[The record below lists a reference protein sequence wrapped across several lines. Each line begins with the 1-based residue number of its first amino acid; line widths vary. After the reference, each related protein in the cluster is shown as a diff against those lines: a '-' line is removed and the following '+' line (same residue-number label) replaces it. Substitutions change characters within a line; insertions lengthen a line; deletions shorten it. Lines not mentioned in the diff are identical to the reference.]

1 MRIEEVRLR
10 NFRSYGDSA
19 TAIAFRPGLNVLLGR
34 IGSGKSS
41 ILESMLI
48 SLFGFSGSGPRKNDV
63 LRRDATPEKFQIE
76 LTFLYEGSHFKL
88 ARGTETR
95 LETSP
100 DGLTWTV
107 VSENASDINEYIEE
121 TLGISARKF
130 RDLFYSAQGEL
141 TNVIT
146 GSAEVRQK
154 SIDKLLGAEMLR
166 DTFDLLTEFVKFYD
180 EDIGKAKGALVDTNA
195 YLSRYNLDQM
205 RDDRRKGE
213 QDLIGIGEQV
223 EALNREISSVDQQL
237 KRLVAQAEPIQ
248 DAHEK
253 VQRIA
258 KSIANKEADLK
269 NGKFQIGELERR
281 ISESVQLLEK
291 GRARLAALGPQRAK
305 AEAAHRE
312 LDSLHERLYEL
323 KSKAAGLVEQHSALM
338 KRVDFLRRD
347 VGTETRAVDGTQAEL
362 EKIEQA
368 LSRCASGKRNAE
380 GDISATQKAI
390 EEIKAQMSAQD
401 EELRK
406 LELKAS
412 TVHEKV
418 VEDAGKIS
426 RLGSLSEGAECPFC
440 EQPVSKSHRARVI
453 ARVEV
458 NTKRLL
464 REEEQ
469 ARSSAD
475 RCRRALDEM
484 KAKSES
490 HGRGLERLQADIR
503 NLDTELARQGQN
515 KSNLTRNLTE
525 SRSRRKRYEDDLA
538 AESAAL
544 ENLNAQLGAIRSA
557 SGLQGEDWLAALQ
570 RRLEETQRQRQQ
582 AQRDL
587 AQIDGEIRSTEES
600 SARLEKDTRRDS
612 DALEGTRKS
621 IGSLESE
628 LAGARKE
635 ISAAYEPLVGKTD
648 DPQGEL
654 LEMLSGI
661 TRQIDAVKDDMSG
674 KRVSK
679 ERLSGEYRQKTDWV
693 AQIDQRI
700 KEYIQEQRKA
710 AQLNRT
716 MTIYSEGRNLLE
728 QIREKYKDAR
738 EMIRTNLINVL
749 RETLRVEFDRL
760 YAYEDFHDVEV
771 SDDYEVSLVGPMG
784 RIEAHNLSAGQK
796 AIVSIAFR
804 LAVAKAMK
812 MNIGC
817 WIIDEPTQNIGKAE
831 VEALANVLAD
841 TSEIPQI
848 IVATHHEALGRH
860 GNVVSLD
867 IRNGE
872 TVLGPEISQ
881 LGRAAGEETAAK

>member
-10 NFRSYGDSA
+10 NFRSYGDS
-19 TAIAFRPGLNVLLGR
+19 TTTIAFKPGLNVLLGR

-48 SLFGFSGSGPRKNDV
+48 SLFGFSASGPRRNDV

-88 ARGTETR
+88 ARGVETR

-107 VSENASDINEYIEE
+107 VSENSNEINQYIEE

-166 DTFDLLTEFVKFYD
+166 ETYDRLTEFVKFYD
-180 EDIGKAKGALVDTNA
+180 EDIGKAKGALTDTNA

-205 RDDRRKGE
+205 RDERRNGE
-213 QDLIGIGEQV
+213 QELIRIGEQIDV
-223 EALNREISSVDQQL
+223 LNKEISSIASQL
-237 KRLVAQAEPIQ
+237 ERLAGKAGPIQ
-248 DAHEK
+248 DAYEK

-258 KSIANKEADLK
+258 KAIATKEADVR
-269 NGKFQIGELERR
+269 NGKFQITELEKR
-281 ISESVQLLEK
+281 ISESAELVEK
-291 GRARLAALGPQRAK
+291 GRARLAVLRPQREK
-305 AEAAHRE
+305 AEAVRQE
-312 LDSLHERLYEL
+312 LESLHGRLSDL
-323 KSKAAGLVEQHSALM
+323 KSKASSLVEQRSGLA
-338 KRVDFLRRD
+338 KRVDSLRREVQTEAD
-347 VGTETRAVDGTQAEL
+347 TETGIEAEL
-362 EKIEQA
+362 GKIEKA
-368 LSRCASGKRNAE
+368 LSRCASEKGNVE
-380 GDISATQKAI
+380 SAIVAAQRPI
-390 EEIKAQMSAQD
+390 DDIKAQIAARD
-401 EELRK
+401 GELRE
-406 LELKAS
+406 LELKAN
-412 TVHEKV
+412 TIHEKV

-426 RLGSLSEGAECPFC
+426 RLSSLSEGAECPFC
-440 EQPVSKSHRARVI
+440 EQPVSKSHRTRVI
-453 ARVEV
+453 ARVEST
-458 NTKRLL
+458 TKRLL
-464 REEEQ
+464 REEEE
-469 ARSSAD
+469 AKSSAD
-475 RCRRALDEM
+475 RCRRALDELN
-484 KAKSES
+484 AKSES
-490 HGRGLERLQADIR
+490 QGRMVEQLQADVR
-503 NLDTELARQGQN
+503 NLDTELARHGQN
-515 KSNLTRNLTE
+515 KSNLEGNLNQ
-525 SRSRRKRYEDDLA
+525 SRSRRKRQEDDLA
-538 AESAAL
+538 DESAAL
-544 ENLNAQLGAIRSA
+544 RDLNAQLGAIREA
-557 SGLQGEDWLAALQ
+557 SGVHGDDWLAALQ
-570 RRLEETQRQRQQ
+570 RRLEETQRHRQQ
-582 AQRDL
+582 AQSDL
-587 AQIDGEIRSTEES
+587 AQIEGEIRSAEDSTQ
-600 SARLEKDTRRDS
+600 RLVNEIRRDS
-612 DALEGTRKS
+612 EALAGIRDS
-621 IGSLESE
+621 MGSMESE
-628 LAGARKE
+628 LSGARKE
-635 ISAAYEPLVGKTD
+635 MSSTYEPLIGKCE
-648 DPQGEL
+648 DPQGKL
-654 LEMLSGI
+654 LQMLSGI
-661 TRQIDAVKDDMSG
+661 TKQIEAVKDDLSA
-674 KRVSK
+674 KQVSR
-679 ERLSGEYRQKTDWV
+679 ERLSGDYRQKTDWV
-693 AQIDQRI
+693 AQVDERI
-700 KEYIQEQRKA
+700 KEYVQEQRKA

-760 YAYEDFHDVEV
+760 YAYEDFHGVEV
-771 SDDYEVSLVGPMG
+771 SDNYEVSLVGPMG

-848 IVATHHEALGRH
+848 IVATHHEVLGRH

-872 TVLGPEISQ
+872 TVLGPEMAEF
-881 LGRAAGEETAAK
+881 GRAVGEETAVK

>member
-10 NFRSYGDSA
+10 NFRSYGDS
-19 TAIAFRPGLNVLLGR
+19 TTTIGFRPGLNVLLGR

-41 ILESMLI
+41 ILESILI
-48 SLFGFSGSGPRKNDV
+48 SLFGFGGSGPRKNDV
-63 LRRDATPEKFQIE
+63 LRRDATPEKFQME

-107 VSENASDINEYIEE
+107 VSENTNEINEYLEQ
-121 TLGISARKF
+121 TLGISSRKF

-141 TNVIT
+141 TSVIT

-166 DTFDLLTEFVKFYD
+166 ETYDRLTEFVKFYD

-205 RDDRRKGE
+205 RDDRRKGQE
-213 QDLIGIGEQV
+213 ELIRIGEQI
-223 EALNREISSVDQQL
+223 EDLSKEISSIARQL
-237 KRLVAQAEPIQ
+237 ERLVEKAGPFQ
-248 DAHEK
+248 DAYDK
-253 VQRIA
+253 VQRVA
-258 KSIANKEADLK
+258 KAMASKEADLR

-281 ISESVQLLEK
+281 ISESAELVEK
-291 GRARLAALGPQRAK
+291 ARARLAALRPQREK
-305 AEAAHRE
+305 AEAVRQE
-312 LDSLHERLYEL
+312 MESLHERLSDL
-323 KSKAAGLVEQHSALM
+323 KSKASSLVEQQSGLA
-338 KRVDFLRRD
+338 KRIESLRRD
-347 VGTETRAVDGTQAEL
+347 VQTETDTEAGIEAEL
-362 EKIEQA
+362 GKIEQA
-368 LSRCASGKRNAE
+368 LSRCTSEKRNAE
-380 GDISATQKAI
+380 SDASTTQKSI
-390 EEIKAQMSAQD
+390 DGIKAQIAAQD
-401 EELRK
+401 EDLRE

-412 TVHEKV
+412 TIHERV
-418 VEDAGKIS
+418 MEDAGKIS
-426 RLGSLSEGAECPFC
+426 RLNSLSEGAECPFC
-440 EQPVSKSHRARVI
+440 EQPVSKSHRTRVI
-453 ARVEV
+453 ARVEG
-458 NTKRLL
+458 TTRRLL
-464 REEEQ
+464 QKEEE
-469 ARSSAD
+469 AKSSAE
-475 RCRRALDEM
+475 RCRRSLDEM
-484 KAKSES
+484 KAKGES
-490 HGRGLERLQADIR
+490 QGRKLERLQADIR
-503 NLDTELARQGQN
+503 NLDTELARHGQN
-515 KSNLTRNLTE
+515 ESNLSKNLTQ
-525 SRSRRKRYEDDLA
+525 SRSRKKRYETDLA
-538 AESAAL
+538 GESATL
-544 ENLNAQLGAIRSA
+544 ENLKERLEAIRSA
-557 SGLQGEDWLAALQ
+557 SGLPGEDWLAALQ
-570 RRLEETQRQRQQ
+570 QRLEETQRQRQQ

-587 AQIDGEIRSTEES
+587 AQVDGEIRSTEES
-600 SARLEKDTRRDS
+600 SARLEKEIRRDS
-612 DALEGTRKS
+612 DALAGTRES
-621 IGSLESE
+621 IGRLESE
-628 LAGARKE
+628 LTGARKE
-635 ISAAYEPLVGKTD
+635 MSSAYEPLIGKSD
-648 DPQGEL
+648 DPQGKL

-661 TRQIDAVKDDMSG
+661 TKQIETTKDDISG
-674 KRVSK
+674 KRVTK

-693 AQIDQRI
+693 AQVDGRI

-760 YAYEDFHDVEV
+760 YAYEDFHGVEV
-771 SDDYEVSLVGPMG
+771 SDNYEVSLVGPMG

-872 TVLGPEISQ
+872 TVLGPEITR
-881 LGRAAGEETAAK
+881 LGRAAGEETAVK